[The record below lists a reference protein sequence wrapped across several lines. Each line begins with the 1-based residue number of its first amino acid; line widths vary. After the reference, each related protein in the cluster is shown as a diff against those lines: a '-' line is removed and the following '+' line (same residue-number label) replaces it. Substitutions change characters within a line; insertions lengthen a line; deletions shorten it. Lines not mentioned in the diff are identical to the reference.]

1 MNESDTGRI
10 QNFLKKW
17 LGSEGNERAN
27 YQTFFGDLCVA
38 LGVEGPP
45 PKGSVEGD
53 RYCFDKNIKFYT
65 EKAET
70 TRYADFYKEG
80 HFLVEAK
87 QGSTDSSKGHGKR
100 GTKTYK
106 DAMQKAFNQAKS
118 YAFNRML
125 PTLPPFLM
133 TCDIGSHFEVWEGFS
148 GEYGSYGARK
158 QINLNDLAQ
167 PEVFDRFVAIFTDPQ
182 SLNPEKYRARVTRE
196 VAAELAKLSRWLEEQ
211 GREPHETANF
221 LMRCIF
227 TMFAED
233 VELLKGE
240 VFTKA
245 LRDRWIPNPHTFKP
259 EIEALWQTM
268 NTGGTFGFEHILRFN
283 GSFFEDATAFELPK
297 AQLEV
302 LYAAAAKDWSEV
314 EPAIFGTLLERALEK
329 KERSR
334 LGAHYTPRSYVERL
348 VRPVVMEPLR
358 QQWDEV
364 ELELKRILETTAG
377 QEPTAAQRK
386 KAEQEIQDFLAQL
399 RQVRILDP
407 ACGTGNFLYV
417 TLDLLKGLEQEAIAR
432 LVDIAG
438 EVQLGL
444 EQINPSQFLGIE
456 INPRAAAIAELVIW
470 IGYLQWY
477 FKRYGNAA
485 PPEPVLQAFGN
496 IENRDAVL
504 AYDGMVPDVD
514 AKTGEVRTRWGGR
527 MMRHPVTG
535 EEVPDP
541 SDRVVIYRYLNAR
554 AAVWPE
560 ADYVV
565 SNPPFI
571 GNSRMRDALG
581 DGYAEILRGVYPDV
595 SEAVDFVMYWWHK
608 AGNLTQKGQINKFG
622 FITTNTISQVRQRK
636 VIDSQINSSR
646 PLQISF
652 AIPDHP
658 WVDGEADVR
667 IAMTAA
673 EIESSNNSI
682 VRIGRIL
689 GEIKGMTPEESAENI
704 EIEWRNTGKIFGNL
718 KTGVDVTR
726 VSTLK
731 CGHGLCCP
739 GMKLH
744 GKGFLLEPNNIHVV
758 EKEVVFSYLNG
769 RDLLQKS
776 RNLSIIDLYPLSSI
790 EASQKYPRAY
800 QWIHENVKPERDTN
814 RNIAIRETWWLYGRT
829 RSELRDAIH
838 GLERYIATV
847 ETSKHEV
854 FVFLESNIIPD
865 NKLICIALEDAYF
878 LGILSSKVHGWWALA
893 AGGRLGVGNDPVYS
907 KTTCFDPFPF
917 PDPTPEQ
924 KQKIREL
931 GDRLDTHRKQVQ
943 AAHPEIT
950 ITGMY
955 NLLEKLRAGQ
965 PFTDGDRDYNNKAL
979 VSTLKQ
985 IHDELDVV
993 VLEAYGW
1000 DDLVQMLSP
1009 SPLAPLPKVEGN
1021 RIVPPSPLGRRAGDE
1036 GQIEV
1041 DNPEN
1046 LVASH
1051 TLGPSPLTP
1060 LPAGEGNRKEINPD
1074 WDSEFSQLAGRWRQ
1088 IPEALLQRVRQLR
1101 QQQTPAEKFLWEL
1114 LRDRRFLDA
1123 KFRRQHTLGPY
1134 IADFYCHKA
1143 HLVIELDGAIHQTQA
1158 PRDRDRNQWMQANG
1172 LTVLRFPNDAVYQK
1186 TVEVLNAIAEVISP
1200 SPLAPLPETQ
1210 GNQIM
1215 PPSPLGRRAGDEGKS
1230 MNDKSLDEII
1240 LERLVALNAE
1250 RAAEERNGLIRWLRP
1265 EYQAPDQAKPTQ
1277 TTLEGVGVEEET
1289 AIVAPVEQQK
1299 WPTQPKAQLA
1309 AIRDLLRTSSGE
1321 WTALQIASQFT
1332 GRNTQ
1337 KKLDAVTENCDRL
1350 EWFGLLIQREEAGVS
1365 YWQYA
1370 ELQQTA

>member
-1 MNESDTGRI
+1 MNESDSKRV
-10 QNFLKKW
+10 QDFLKKW

-53 RYCFDKNIKFYT
+53 RYCFDKDIKFYT

-70 TRYADFYKEG
+70 TRFADFYKEG

-100 GTKTYK
+100 GTKTYR

-118 YAFNRML
+118 YAYNRML

-167 PEVFDRFVAIFTDPQ
+167 PEVFDRFMAIFTDPQ

-245 LRDRWIPNPHTFKP
+245 LRDRWIPNPHTFKS

-268 NTGGTFGFEHILRFN
+268 NTGGTFGFERILKFN

-302 LYAAAAKDWSEV
+302 LYAAAAKDWSQV

-364 ELELKRILETTAG
+364 ELELKRILETSAG
-377 QEPTAAQRK
+377 QEPTVAQRK

-432 LVDIAG
+432 LVDVAG
-438 EVQLGL
+438 NVQLGL

-514 AKTGEVRTRWGGR
+514 GKTGEVRTRWGGR

-554 AAVWPE
+554 AAGWPE

-571 GNSRMRDALG
+571 GNARMRDALG
-581 DGYAEILRGVYPDV
+581 DGYAEVLRQNYTDV
-595 SEAVDFVMYWWHK
+595 PETVDFVMYWWHK
-608 AGNLTQKGQINKFG
+608 SANLIRSKKLKRFG
-622 FITTNTISQVRQRK
+622 FITTNSIRQPRLRS
-636 VIDSQINSSR
+636 VIDFHLLSDNPI
-646 PLQISF
+646 LLTF

-658 WVDGEADVR
+658 WAEEGADVR
-667 IAMTAA
+667 ISMTVVEA
-673 EIESSNNSI
+673 EDFEIKQIATFGIVLNEGSADNPEEI
-682 VRIGRIL
+682 ADQVRIQW
-689 GEIKGMTPEESAENI
+689 EKVS
-704 EIEWRNTGKIFGNL
+704 KIYSNL
-718 KTGVDVTR
+718 QSGVNLALAQP
-726 VSTLK
+726 LK
-731 CGHGLCCP
+731 SNSELSCQGV
-739 GMKLH
+739 KLH
-744 GKGFLLEPNNIHVV
+744 GKGFLVRNEDLEKV
-758 EKEVVFSYLNG
+758 EPDYIYKYITG
-769 RDLLQKS
+769 RDLIKNISNNYILDLLSLTEQELE
-776 RNLSIIDLYPLSSI
+776 RNLPKS
-790 EASQKYPRAY
+790 Y
-800 QWIHENVKPERDTN
+800 QWILERVKPEREQNN
-814 RNIAIRETWWLYGRT
+814 RKVYREKWWIFGEPRSSYRT
-829 RSELRDAIH
+829 VWKSISC
-838 GLERYIATV
+838 YIAT
-847 ETSKHEV
+847 T
-854 FVFLESNIIPD
+854 
-865 NKLICIALEDAYF
+865 
-878 LGILSSKVHGWWALA
+878 
-893 AGGRLGVGNDPVYS
+893 R
-907 KTTCFDPFPF
+907 T
-917 PDPTPEQ
+917 
-924 KQKIREL
+924 
-931 GDRLDTHRKQVQ
+931 
-943 AAHPEIT
+943 
-950 ITGMY
+950 
-955 NLLEKLRAGQ
+955 
-965 PFTDGDRDYNNKAL
+965 
-979 VSTLKQ
+979 
-985 IHDELDVV
+985 
-993 VLEAYGW
+993 
-1000 DDLVQMLSP
+1000 
-1009 SPLAPLPKVEGN
+1009 
-1021 RIVPPSPLGRRAGDE
+1021 
-1036 GQIEV
+1036 
-1041 DNPEN
+1041 
-1046 LVASH
+1046 
-1051 TLGPSPLTP
+1051 
-1060 LPAGEGNRKEINPD
+1060 
-1074 WDSEFSQLAGRWRQ
+1074 
-1088 IPEALLQRVRQLR
+1088 
-1101 QQQTPAEKFLWEL
+1101 
-1114 LRDRRFLDA
+1114 A
-1123 KFRRQHTLGPY
+1123 KFRVFQFLSS
-1134 IADFYCHKA
+1134 D
-1143 HLVIELDGAIHQTQA
+1143 V
-1158 PRDRDRNQWMQANG
+1158 
-1172 LTVLRFPNDAVYQK
+1172 V
-1186 TVEVLNAIAEVISP
+1186 AE
-1200 SPLAPLPETQ
+1200 
-1210 GNQIM
+1210 
-1215 PPSPLGRRAGDEGKS
+1215 
-1230 MNDKSLDEII
+1230 
-1240 LERLVALNAE
+1240 
-1250 RAAEERNGLIRWLRP
+1250 
-1265 EYQAPDQAKPTQ
+1265 
-1277 TTLEGVGVEEET
+1277 
-1289 AIVAPVEQQK
+1289 
-1299 WPTQPKAQLA
+1299 
-1309 AIRDLLRTSSGE
+1309 SGMG
-1321 WTALQIASQFT
+1321 ASQSCKSS
-1332 GRNTQ
+1332 Q
-1337 KKLDAVTENCDRL
+1337 KSSFPLR
-1350 EWFGLLIQREEAGVS
+1350 
-1365 YWQYA
+1365 
-1370 ELQQTA
+1370 